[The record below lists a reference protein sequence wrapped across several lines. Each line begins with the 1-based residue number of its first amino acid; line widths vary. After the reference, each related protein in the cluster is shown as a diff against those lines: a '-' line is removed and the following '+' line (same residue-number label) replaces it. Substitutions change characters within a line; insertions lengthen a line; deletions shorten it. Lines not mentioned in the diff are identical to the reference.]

1 MQNYKVSGPIM
12 QFVRIWR
19 LLFSAYWQEKT
30 YTCSRIFTDSIH
42 QAKKQLKQTNKHNFS
57 FRFRCK
63 LRNIFPI
70 VIVCP
75 NPVIAVFGILARE
88 NIHVLK
94 DFHGS
99 QVEKAKKQKGRR
111 TEVINLFRRVYILET
126 ENPTQL
132 YSPFSFPGL

>member
-1 MQNYKVSGPIM
+1 MQI
-12 QFVRIWR
+12 Q
-19 LLFSAYWQEKT
+19 
-30 YTCSRIFTDSIH
+30 
-42 QAKKQLKQTNKHNFS
+42 KKKISH
-57 FRFRCK
+57 C
-63 LRNIFPI
+63 
-70 VIVCP
+70 VVCP
-75 NPVIAVFGILARE
+75 NPAIAVFGILARE